1 LGNSGENVTKKR
13 KSGGRKKGSKG
24 RGKMV
29 QCMGC
34 GKLVPR
40 DKAARQTKTV
50 RWIDSRLAEEL
61 MKQGAYLPQSRSCN
75 YYCVRCAV
83 HRGITPPRAKEKRKE
98 VDKIE
103 VPKVWVK
110 KRN

>member
-1 LGNSGENVTKKR
+1 MPKKR

-29 QCMGC
+29 QCAGC

-40 DKAARQTKTV
+40 DKAARQTRTV

-61 MKQGAYLPQSRSCN
+61 RKQGAYLPQSRSFSF
-75 YYCVRCAV
+75 YCVSCAV
-83 HRGITPPRAKEKRKE
+83 HRGLTPPRKREERQKEKKK
-98 VDKIE
+98 DDM
-103 VPKVWVK
+103 PKM
-110 KRN
+110 